1 MCSVAVTSREAAKP
15 ADVWAVAAALAGQP
29 IHAGRPVSGGGNS
42 RIYKVV
48 GEHAVYALK
57 AYPHG
62 ASDSRD
68 RLGTEYAALTLLAQ
82 RGVEAVPRPIAA
94 DRECGYGLYEWL
106 ESEAV
111 GMASAADIDEC
122 VAMIARLR
130 DIGRCGVGT
139 EIGAAS
145 AACWSGAAVVAQLEE
160 RFLGLRREAARSADL
175 EWFLDRELAPAVA
188 ATVKEATNR
197 YALAELRFD
206 QPLDLP
212 ELVLSP
218 SDFGFHNAGR
228 RCDGALQFFDF
239 EYFGW
244 DDPAKLM
251 ADFLL
256 HPGMKLT
263 PELKQRSHAGAR
275 IALCGDAAF
284 DAASPRSTRCSAC
297 AGA

>member
-29 IHAGRPVSGGGNS
+29 IHAVRPVSGGSNS

-111 GMASAADIDEC
+111 GMPSAADIDEC
-122 VAMIARLR
+122 VAMIARLLV
-130 DIGRCGVGT
+130 GRRGCRAT
-139 EIGAAS
+139 RGAL
-145 AACWSGAAVVAQLEE
+145 SGAAARGGPIRRPRVVS
-160 RFLGLRREAARSADL
+160 RPRVGTS
-175 EWFLDRELAPAVA
+175 
-188 ATVKEATNR
+188 
-197 YALAELRFD
+197 
-206 QPLDLP
+206 
-212 ELVLSP
+212 
-218 SDFGFHNAGR
+218 R
-228 RCDGALQFFDF
+228 RCNG
-239 EYFGW
+239 
-244 DDPAKLM
+244 
-251 ADFLL
+251 
-256 HPGMKLT
+256 
-263 PELKQRSHAGAR
+263 
-275 IALCGDAAF
+275 
-284 DAASPRSTRCSAC
+284 
-297 AGA
+297 